1 MLADHPSVAAA
12 SVVGVPRSDGSE
24 TVAAGIVLAEGA
36 RLDEEVLKDHC
47 REGLA
52 RYKVPRIFQIFD
64 ELPADQMGKVRRVE
78 VQAQMTGE

>member
-1 MLADHPSVAAA
+1 M
-12 SVVGVPRSDGSE
+12 
-24 TVAAGIVLAEGA
+24 LAEGA

-52 RYKVPRIFQIFD
+52 RYKVPRIFQIFG
-64 ELPADQMGKVRRVE
+64 ELPADQLGKVRRVE